1 MYSVKSVN
9 RLIGELGKLP
19 GIGEKTAQRL
29 CYYILRMSKE
39 SAANLGEAIK
49 EVKERVKYCS
59 VCNNIT
65 EQDPCQICR
74 DESRDKSII
83 CVVEEPQDVFLIE
96 RLGEFKGLYHVLGGA
111 ISPIKGVNPEDIDV
125 EGLLRRVREQKMKEV
140 ILATDPNVEG
150 ETTAIYIFQMLSSLP
165 VRVTRLAHGLPAG
178 GDLEFADEVTLS
190 QAFQGR
196 REMGAGKF

>member
-65 EQDPCQICR
+65 EQDPCEICR

-125 EGLLRRVREQKMKEV
+125 EGLLRRVKEQKMKEV

-165 VRVTRLAHGLPAG
+165 VQVTRLAHGLPAG

-190 QAFQGR
+190 RAFQGR

>member
-125 EGLLRRVREQKMKEV
+125 EGLLRRVKEQKMKEV

-165 VRVTRLAHGLPAG
+165 VQVTRLAHGLPAG

>member
-29 CYYILRMSKE
+29 CYYILRMPKE

-74 DESRDKSII
+74 DETRDKSIV

-125 EGLLRRVREQKMKEV
+125 EGLLRRVKEQKMKEV

-165 VRVTRLAHGLPAG
+165 VQVTRLAHGLPAG
-178 GDLEFADEVTLS
+178 GDLEFADEITLS